1 MTTSRNIRSRSSR
14 VLVLSILLLILPAA
28 SPLFAQFGA
37 SLQGTVEDQTG
48 AVISGATVT
57 ITQVGTQTQKTQVTS
72 AEGFYRFSELPPGS
86 YTVVVAA
93 TNFKNS
99 TQDNVGIA
107 AETSRSLDI
116 KLTPGGASET
126 VTVDANT
133 TPSLQTSD
141 ASISGTIDGAT
152 LQRIP
157 TFGQD
162 PYELLR
168 TAPGITGDGA
178 RSGNGQGVF
187 LPNGAGPGQS
197 NSGIFQSENQIQIS
211 ADGQRTA
218 DNNFLLDGVSVNS
231 LGYGGAAV
239 VTPNYEAVGQI
250 TVVST
255 SYDAEDG
262 RNSGAQIKTVTKSGT
277 NDFHGSG
284 VFLYDQ
290 PGLNSYNK
298 YGGPLGQLPVRV
310 GNQSRT
316 WLASLGGPLVKDKL
330 FFFLSYE
337 GYSQINSTYP
347 SQFIE
352 TPAFRSFIASERPN
366 SIASTIVGAG
376 GGIPRVVKILPATC
390 SAPVNMGT
398 PCQVLPGGIDLGSP
412 YGTTGTFV
420 PGNLAQSGSG
430 LDGVP
435 DVEYA
440 QLLEPNRSRGNQ
452 WNARGDWAVTPN
464 DRLAGVFY
472 ITKLDNQ
479 NVSGATESRPNAD
492 VPFKP
497 LNQAYTAIYIHTF
510 SPSLLNELRGNFTR
524 FAENGVK
531 DAGNLIDWG
540 IPYINVQNMNF
551 DSINDLQWGVAQSNT
566 TPGIFAENT
575 YEVRDTVTKT
585 FGAHTISTG
594 FEYRIEQDNNN
605 LAGASRPVYAFQGLW
620 NFANDAPIYEGITA
634 NPNTGGPALSQRY
647 FRDHYWGLFV
657 QHDWKA
663 TPNLTLNM
671 GLRWEYFEP
680 LYNQGFKINY
690 PVLGPA
696 ASGEQL
702 TGAILTPHNHLWNSQ
717 WNNYSPKVGF
727 AYTPPVFK
735 GSTVVRGGFAMAYN
749 RLPVALF
756 ANAAEDGPDYL
767 NYGLCCA
774 TSPDGFGT
782 SGVQYGLG
790 SSKSPFSYAPNPFLA
805 VGTNANGLP
814 SNGTTIEVYGGLPS
828 TQNPLSY
835 LYSFEV
841 QRELPQ
847 QFVLTVGYQGA
858 LGRHFTRLVDQNFIY
873 NQNVGTASTP
883 FYAAYFAQSDSV
895 QSYNGLNL
903 HLNKRMSQGVTF
915 DAIYTYSKSLDQVSN
930 GDSANSSAN
939 QTDPAHNNTEYGP
952 SDYDV
957 RHRVTLTGLWDLPK
971 AKSDNPLV
979 KAVANGWQMNGI
991 YTWHT
996 GFPFTPVTYQLHGI
1010 PTLAT
1015 AGTIGPVRPLAYL
1028 GGLSTSCSNTLYR
1041 NGIAPGNITSPAG
1054 VSPAVSKYFDITP
1067 PASGAGTPPGIG
1079 RNSFRGPCYMDVDMS
1094 FAKQQNFET
1103 LGHNV
1108 LLRFQAN
1115 FFNIFNL
1122 ESLTPFNNG
1131 NGNPGALI
1139 ESANFG
1145 QAQSANSG
1153 RVIEFLL
1160 RMQF

>member
-1 MTTSRNIRSRSSR
+1 MLALSFLL
-14 VLVLSILLLILPAA
+14 VVLSAA

-48 AVISGATVT
+48 AVIPGATVT
-57 ITQVGTQTQKTQVTS
+57 LTQAGNDTPRTQTTS

-86 YTVVVAA
+86 YTVVATAA
-93 TNFKNS
+93 NFKSS
-99 TQDNVGIA
+99 TSDNVGIA
-107 AETSRSLDI
+107 AETPRSLDI

-126 VTVDANT
+126 VTVNANDN
-133 TPSLQTSD
+133 SGLQTSD
-141 ASISGTIDGAT
+141 ATISGTIDSAT
-152 LQRIP
+152 IQRIP

-197 NSGIFQSENQIQIS
+197 NSGIFQSENQVQIS
-211 ADGQRTA
+211 ADGQRIA
-218 DNNFLLDGVSVNS
+218 DNNFLIDGVSVNS

-239 VTPNYEAVGQI
+239 VTPNMEAVGQI

-255 SYDAEDG
+255 SYSAEDG
-262 RNSGAQIKTVTKSGT
+262 RNTGAQIKTVTKSGT

-290 PGLNSYNK
+290 PGLNAYNR
-298 YGGPLGQLPVRV
+298 YGGPLGQLPTRV
-310 GNQSRT
+310 GNQART
-316 WLASLGGPLVKDKL
+316 WLASIGGPINKNKIY
-330 FFFLSYE
+330 FFLSYQ
-337 GYSQINSTYP
+337 GFTQINETFP

-352 TPAFRSFIASERPN
+352 TPQFRSFIAADRPN

-376 GGIPRVVKILPATC
+376 GGVPRVAKLLPATC
-390 SAPVNMGT
+390 STPVNLGT

-412 YGTTGTFV
+412 IGATGVYV
-420 PGNLAQSGSG
+420 PGNLAQSGGG

-440 QLLEPNRSRGNQ
+440 QLISPSRSRGNQ
-452 WNARGDWAVTPN
+452 YNARGDWTITPH
-464 DRLAGVFY
+464 DQLTGSFY
-472 ITKLDNQ
+472 LTKLDNQ
-479 NVSGATESRPNAD
+479 GVSSSTESRPNAD
-492 VPFKP
+492 IPFKP

-531 DAGNLIDWG
+531 DGGTLVNWG
-540 IPYINVQNMNF
+540 VPYINVQNMNF
-551 DSINDLQWGVAQSNT
+551 DSVNDLNWGVSQSET
-566 TPGIFAENT
+566 APAIFAENT
-575 YEVRDTVTKT
+575 YEVRDTVTKSW
-585 FGAHTISTG
+585 GAHTLRAG
-594 FEYRIEQDNNN
+594 FEYRIEQDNSN

-634 NPNTGGPALSQRY
+634 NPNTGGPALTQRY

-680 LYNQGFKINY
+680 PYNQGFKVNY
-690 PVLGPA
+690 PILGPA
-696 ASGEQL
+696 ATGEQL
-702 TGAILTPHNHLWNSQ
+702 TGAILAPVNHLYNSQ

-727 AYTPPVFK
+727 AYTPPNTDGKLVL
-735 GSTVVRGGFAMAYN
+735 RGGFAMAYN

-756 ANAAEDGPDYL
+756 AQAAEDGPNYL

-774 TSPDGFGT
+774 TAPGGVGT

-790 SSKSPFSYAPNPFLA
+790 SSQSPFSYAANPFLA
-805 VGTNANGLP
+805 VGTNTAGLP
-814 SNGTTIEVYGGLPS
+814 NNGATIEVYGSTPS
-828 TQNPLSY
+828 EVKTPYSY

-841 QRELPQ
+841 QRQLPLQ
-847 QFVLTVGYQGA
+847 WVLTAGYQGS
-858 LGRHFTRLVDQNFIY
+858 LGRHYSRLVDQNFLY

-883 FYAAYFAQSDSV
+883 FYAAYFAQTDSV
-895 QSYNGLNL
+895 QSYNALNI
-903 HLNKRMSQGVTF
+903 HGHRSFTQGVTF
-915 DAIYTYSKSLDQVSN
+915 DAVYTYSKSLDQISN
-930 GDSANSSAN
+930 GDSPNANGN
-939 QTDPAHNNTEYGP
+939 QTDPANNATEYGP

-957 RHRVTLTGLWDLPK
+957 RNRVVVSGLWDLPK
-971 AKSDNPLV
+971 AKSENALV
-979 KAVANGWQMNGI
+979 KILANGWQVNGL
-991 YTWHT
+991 YTWHD

-1015 AGTIGPVRPLAYL
+1015 AGTIGPVRPLGYY
-1028 GGLSTSCSNTLYR
+1028 GGLSTSCNNALYR
-1041 NGIAPGNITSPAG
+1041 NGIAPGNITSGGAY
-1054 VSPAVSKYFDITP
+1054 PAVSKYFNIVP
-1067 PASGAGTPPGIG
+1067 PPMGAGTNPGIG
-1079 RNSFRGPCYMDVDMS
+1079 RNSFRGPCYVDMDMS
-1094 FAKQQNFET
+1094 FAKEFTAEAMS
-1103 LGHNV
+1103 HN
-1108 LLRFQAN
+1108 LLFRFQAN
-1115 FFNIFNL
+1115 FFNIFNQ
-1122 ESLTPFNNG
+1122 ETLTPFTNG
-1131 NGNPGALI
+1131 NANPAALV
-1139 ESANFG
+1139 ESATFG
-1145 QAQSANSG
+1145 QAQSANAG
-1153 RVIEFLL
+1153 RVVEFLI